1 MLETGEDII
10 VMGSKCGHVWSPSAQ
25 EKQAI
30 RKMLA

>member
-1 MLETGEDII
+1 MLEIGEDIT
-10 VMGSKCGHVWSPSAQ
+10 VMGSKCGHVWSLSAQ